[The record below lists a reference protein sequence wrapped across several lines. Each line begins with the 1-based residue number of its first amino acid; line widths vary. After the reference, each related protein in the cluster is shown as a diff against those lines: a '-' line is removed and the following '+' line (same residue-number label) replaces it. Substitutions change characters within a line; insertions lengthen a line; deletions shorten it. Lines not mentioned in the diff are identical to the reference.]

1 MKNMGF
7 GRDDVQDS
15 LRRRG
20 YDDTRA
26 TSLTLSAQK
35 PQVEGH
41 TVRVDLTSLPLTPR
55 PQFLPDLHGAA
66 GGLWVPVRR
75 RHREPVVPAWLR
87 EAEDQWPGENG
98 EPGPKA
104 KGLPVPCLAWSQG
117 LTATPAQ
124 TPSLA
129 PGPPPPPAAPAAAVG
144 LGNQLPQG
152 VSCGDASHT
161 LGSLMGPL
169 ASQSS
174 PSQTGRWRGAIGGPV
189 GDAGRFFSLIRHL
202 CSCLPSKK
210 RI

>member
-1 MKNMGF
+1 M
-7 GRDDVQDS
+7 
-15 LRRRG
+15 
-20 YDDTRA
+20 A

-35 PQVEGH
+35 PQVEGY
-41 TVRVDLTSLPLTPR
+41 TVLVDLTSLPLTPW

-98 EPGPKA
+98 ELGPKA
-104 KGLPVPCLAWSQG
+104 KGLPVPGPAWSQG

-124 TPSLA
+124 PPSLA

-152 VSCGDASHT
+152 VSCGDASPHS
-161 LGSLMGPL
+161 GQPDG
-169 ASQSS
+169 ASGLSVQ
-174 PSQTGRWRGAIGGPV
+174 PQPDRQVAGGHWETGR
-189 GDAGRFFSLIRHL
+189 GRWEILQLDKTFVFLS
-202 CSCLPSKK
+202 PQ
-210 RI
+210 